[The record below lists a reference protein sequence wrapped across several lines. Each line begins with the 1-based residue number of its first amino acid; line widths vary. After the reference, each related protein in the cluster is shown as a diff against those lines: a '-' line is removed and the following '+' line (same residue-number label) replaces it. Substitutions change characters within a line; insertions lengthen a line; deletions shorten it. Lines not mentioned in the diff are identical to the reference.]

1 MRPMA
6 IKEAAEFLRN
16 NDNFLLTSHINPDGD
31 GVGSILGLA
40 GLLRQ
45 MGKTFHV
52 VFADPPQDKL
62 GFLHSYNIIETFS
75 ESMKGKIS
83 FDAAIIVDSPH
94 MDRVGS
100 TVSLLKKGA
109 QLLVIDHH
117 ISCENFGT
125 VNLVLP
131 EAAASAQIVAML
143 YDELGKT
150 FDANSAEA
158 LYVGLSIDTG
168 RFRFSNVTP
177 AVFRLAARL
186 VEAGAVPDILADLLY
201 YNDPI
206 ETKIGLAKVIES
218 IELHNGGKAAT
229 AWLDYSF
236 MSSDV
241 GKKMDDE
248 GFVNQP
254 LAIKGVET
262 AFLIRE
268 KEKGKLRI
276 SLRSRTDNVDVNKLA
291 EKFGGGGHARAS
303 GCRMEGVSIAE
314 AKKLLLAALND
325 AGK

>member
-1 MRPMA
+1 MQMA

-16 NDNFLLTSHINPDGD
+16 NDNFLLTSHVNPDGD
-31 GVGSILGLA
+31 GIGSILGLA

-45 MGKTFHV
+45 MGKSFHV
-52 VFADPPQDKL
+52 ICADPPQDKL
-62 GFLHSYNIIETFS
+62 GFLHAYNIIETFD
-75 ESMKGKIS
+75 EAMKGKLS
-83 FDAAIIVDSPH
+83 FNAAIIVDVPH
-94 MDRVGS
+94 MDRVGA
-100 TVSLLKKGA
+100 TATLLKKDA
-109 QLLVIDHH
+109 KLLVIDHH
-117 ISCENFGT
+117 ISCEHFGT
-125 VNLVLP
+125 VNLVIP
-131 EAAASAQIVAML
+131 EAAASAQIIAML

-186 VEAGAVPDILADLLY
+186 VEAGAAPDILADLLY

-218 IELHNGGKAAT
+218 IELHDGGKTAI
-229 AWLDYSF
+229 AWLDYDF
-236 MSSDV
+236 MNSEV

-254 LAIKGVET
+254 LAIKGVQT

-276 SLRSRTDNVDVNKLA
+276 SLRSRTDDVDVNNLA

-303 GCRMEGVSIAE
+303 GCRMEGVSIDE
-314 AKKLLLAALND
+314 AKKLLLAALNN
-325 AGK
+325 ANK

>member
-1 MRPMA
+1 MTMT
-6 IKEAAEFLRN
+6 IKKAASFIRD
-16 NDNFLLTSHINPDGD
+16 NDNFLLTSHVNPDGD

-45 MGKTFHV
+45 LGKRFRV
-52 VFADPPQDKL
+52 ICADPPQDKL
-62 GFLHSYNIIETFS
+62 GFLHAFNIIETFDEAMS
-75 ESMKGKIS
+75 GKIS
-83 FDAAIIVDSPH
+83 FDAAVVIDSPH
-94 MDRVGS
+94 LDRVGA
-100 TVSLLKKGA
+100 TVSLLKKDA
-109 QLLVIDHH
+109 KMLVIDHH

-125 VNLVLP
+125 VNLVIP

-150 FDANSAEA
+150 FDADSAEA

-168 RFRFSNVTP
+168 RFRFNNVTP

-186 VEAGAVPDILADLLY
+186 LEAGAVPDILADLLY

-218 IELHNGGKAAT
+218 IELHKGGTVAT
-229 AWLDYSF
+229 AWLDYAFLNSET
-236 MSSDV
+236 

-276 SLRSRTDNVDVNKLA
+276 SLRTRTDAVDVNKLA
-291 EKFGGGGHARAS
+291 EQFGGGGHTRAS
-303 GCRMEGVSIAE
+303 GCRMEGVTIDE
-314 AKKLLLAALND
+314 AKKRLLAALD
-325 AGK
+325 SMSR

>member
-1 MRPMA
+1 MNLMA
-6 IKEAAEFLRN
+6 IKEAAAFIRD
-16 NDNFLLTSHINPDGD
+16 NDNFLLTSHVNPDGD

-45 MGKTFHV
+45 LGKSFHV
-52 VFADPPQDKL
+52 ICADPPQDKL
-62 GFLHSYNIIETFS
+62 GFLHAYNIIETFD
-75 ESMKGKIS
+75 EAMKGKLS
-83 FDAAIIVDSPH
+83 FDAAIIIDSPH
-94 MDRVGS
+94 MDRVGA
-100 TVSLLKKGA
+100 TVSLLKKDA
-109 QLLVIDHH
+109 KMLVIDHH

-125 VNLVLP
+125 VNLVIP

-177 AVFRLAARL
+177 AVFRVAARL

-229 AWLDYSF
+229 AFLDYEF
-236 MSSDV
+236 MSSET

-276 SLRSRTDNVDVNKLA
+276 SLRSRTDAVDVNKLA

-303 GCRMEGVSIAE
+303 GCRMEGVSISE
-314 AKKLLLAALND
+314 AKKLLLSALD
-325 AGK
+325 GAYK

>member
-1 MRPMA
+1 MA
-6 IKEAAEFLRN
+6 IKQAAAFIRDN
-16 NDNFLLTSHINPDGD
+16 NNFLLTSHVNPDGD

-45 MGKTFHV
+45 LGKSFHV
-52 VFADPPQDKL
+52 ICADPPQDKL
-62 GFLHSYNIIETFS
+62 GFLHAYNIIETFD
-75 ESMKGKIS
+75 EAMRGKIS
-83 FDAAIIVDSPH
+83 FDAAIIIDSPH
-94 MDRVGS
+94 MDRVGA
-100 TVSLLKKGA
+100 TVTLLKKDA
-109 QLLVIDHH
+109 QMLVIDHH

-125 VNLVLP
+125 VNLIIP

-186 VEAGAVPDILADLLY
+186 VEAGAVPDILADRLY

-218 IELHNGGKAAT
+218 IELHHGGKTAT
-229 AWLDYSF
+229 AWLDYGFINSAI
-236 MSSDV
+236 

-254 LAIKGVET
+254 LAIKGVEV

-268 KEKGKLRI
+268 NEKGKLRI
-276 SLRSRTDNVDVNKLA
+276 SLRSRTDAVDVNKLA
-291 EKFGGGGHARAS
+291 EQFGGGGHARAS
-303 GCRMEGVSIAE
+303 GCRMEGISIEE
-314 AKKLLLAALND
+314 AKKRLLAALD
-325 AGK
+325 AVYR

>member
-1 MRPMA
+1 MA
-6 IKEAAEFLRN
+6 IKEAAAFIRN
-16 NDNFLLTSHINPDGD
+16 NDNFLITSHVNPDGD

-45 MGKTFHV
+45 LGKSFHV
-52 VFADPPQDKL
+52 ICADPPQDKL
-62 GFLHSYNIIETFS
+62 GFLHAYDIIETFD
-75 ESMKGKIS
+75 EAMRGKIS
-83 FDAAIIVDSPH
+83 FDAAIIIDSPH
-94 MDRVGS
+94 MERVGE
-100 TVSLLKKGA
+100 TVTLLKKDA
-109 QLLVIDHH
+109 KILVIDHH

-143 YDELGKT
+143 YDELGKI

-177 AVFRLAARL
+177 AVFKLAARL

-229 AWLDYSF
+229 AWLDYAF
-236 MSSDV
+236 MSSEI
-241 GKKMDDE
+241 GKKIDDE

-254 LAIKGVET
+254 LTIKGVET

-276 SLRSRTDNVDVNKLA
+276 SLRSRTDAVDVNKLA
-291 EKFGGGGHARAS
+291 EQFGGGGHARAS
-303 GCRMEGVSIAE
+303 GCRMEGVSIDE
-314 AKKLLLAALND
+314 AKKRLLAAL
-325 AGK
+325 AQTIR

>member
-1 MRPMA
+1 MT
-6 IKEAAEFLRN
+6 IKEAAAFLRN
-16 NDNFLLTSHINPDGD
+16 NDNFLITSHVNPDGD

-45 MGKTFHV
+45 LGKNFHV
-52 VFADPPQDKL
+52 ICADPPQDKL
-62 GFLHSYNIIETFS
+62 GFLHAYNIIETFD
-75 ESMKGKIS
+75 EAMRGKIS
-83 FDAAIIVDSPH
+83 FEAAIVIDSPH
-94 MDRVGS
+94 MDRVGA
-100 TVSLLKKGA
+100 TVSLLKKDA
-109 QLLVIDHH
+109 KLLVIDHH
-117 ISCENFGT
+117 ISCEPFGT
-125 VNLVLP
+125 VNLIIP

-143 YDELGKT
+143 YDELGKA

-186 VEAGAVPDILADLLY
+186 VEAGAAPDILADRLY
-201 YNDPI
+201 YSDPI

-229 AWLDYSF
+229 AWLDYDFINSEI
-236 MSSDV
+236 

-268 KEKGKLRI
+268 KERGKLRI
-276 SLRSRTDNVDVNKLA
+276 SLRSRTDAVDVNKLA

-303 GCRMEGVSIAE
+303 GCRMEGVTIAE
-314 AKKLLLAALND
+314 AKKLLLAALDGAN
-325 AGK
+325 K

>member
-1 MRPMA
+1 MSV
-6 IKEAAEFLRN
+6 KEAAAFLRN
-16 NDNFLLTSHINPDGD
+16 NDNFLLTSHVNPDGD
-31 GVGSILGLA
+31 GIGSILGMA

-45 MGKTFHV
+45 MGKSFHV
-52 VFADPPQDKL
+52 ICADPPQDKL
-62 GFLHSYNIIETFS
+62 GFLHAYNIIETFD
-75 ESMKGKIS
+75 EAMKGKLS
-83 FDAAIIVDSPH
+83 FGAAIIIDVPH
-94 MDRVGS
+94 MDRIGA
-100 TVSLLKKGA
+100 TTTLLKKDA
-109 QLLVIDHH
+109 KLLVIDHH
-117 ISCENFGT
+117 ISCEPFGA
-125 VNLVLP
+125 VNLVIH

-186 VEAGAVPDILADLLY
+186 VEAGAAPDVLADLLY

-218 IELHNGGKAAT
+218 IELHNGGKTAT
-229 AWLDYSF
+229 AWLDYDF
-236 MSSDV
+236 MNSEV

-248 GFVNQP
+248 GFVNHP

-276 SLRSRTDNVDVNKLA
+276 SLRTRTDAVDVNKLA

-303 GCRMEGVSIAE
+303 GCRMEGVSINE
-314 AKKLLLAALND
+314 AKKLLLAALNN
-325 AGK
+325 ATN

>member
-1 MRPMA
+1 MA

-16 NDNFLLTSHINPDGD
+16 NDNFLLTSHVNPDGD
-31 GVGSILGLA
+31 GIGSILGMA

-45 MGKTFHV
+45 LGKSFHV
-52 VFADPPQDKL
+52 ICADPPQDKL
-62 GFLHSYNIIETFS
+62 GFLHAYNIIETFN
-75 ESMKGKIS
+75 EAMKGKHS
-83 FDAAIIVDSPH
+83 FGAAIIIDVPH
-94 MDRVGS
+94 MDRIGA
-100 TVSLLKKGA
+100 TVSLLKKDA
-109 QLLVIDHH
+109 KLLVIDHH

-131 EAAASAQIVAML
+131 EAAASAEIVAML
-143 YDELGKT
+143 YDALGKT

-158 LYVGLSIDTG
+158 LYVGLCIDTG

-177 AVFRLAARL
+177 AVFKLAARL
-186 VEAGAVPDILADLLY
+186 VEAGAAPDILSDLLY

-218 IELHNGGKAAT
+218 IELHDGGKTAT
-229 AWLDYSF
+229 AWLDYNF
-236 MSSDV
+236 MNSEI

-254 LAIKGVET
+254 LAIKGVEN

-276 SLRSRTDNVDVNKLA
+276 SLRSRTDDVDMNKLA

-303 GCRMEGVSIAE
+303 GCRMDGVSIDE

-325 AGK
+325 AKK

>member
-1 MRPMA
+1 MS
-6 IKEAAEFLRN
+6 IKEAAAFLRN
-16 NDNFLLTSHINPDGD
+16 NDNFLLTSHVNPDGD
-31 GVGSILGLA
+31 GIGSILGLA

-45 MGKTFHV
+45 LGKSFHV
-52 VFADPPQDKL
+52 ICADPPQDKL
-62 GFLHSYNIIETFS
+62 GFLHAYNIIETFD
-75 ESMKGKIS
+75 ESMKGKLS
-83 FDAAIIVDSPH
+83 FDAAIIVDVPH
-94 MDRVGS
+94 MDRVGA
-100 TVSLLKKGA
+100 TAALLKKDA
-109 QLLVIDHH
+109 KLLVIDHH
-117 ISCENFGT
+117 VSCEQFGT
-125 VNLVLP
+125 VNLVIH
-131 EAAASAQIVAML
+131 EAAASAQIIAML

-150 FDANSAEA
+150 FDTNSAEA

-186 VEAGAVPDILADLLY
+186 VEAGASPDILADLLY

-218 IELHNGGKAAT
+218 IELHDGGKTAT
-229 AWLDYSF
+229 AWLDYGF
-236 MSSDV
+236 MNSEV

-254 LAIKGVET
+254 LAIKGVQT

-276 SLRSRTDNVDVNKLA
+276 SLRSRTDDVDVNKLA

-303 GCRMEGVSIAE
+303 GCRMEGVSIGE
-314 AKKLLLAALND
+314 AKKLLLAELNNV
-325 AGK
+325 KK